1 VVAAER
7 VRRQKFLRVALVLQA
22 AGLLALIALTVPDW
36 IDGLLHPYAVGCGL
50 CLDFRGLPFYL
61 AAAGLGPVAVLL
73 LILGWM
79 WRGRRLWPLGLVVLV
94 DAAAIF
100 LTVDVA
106 IGFFHNRTDSIP
118 PLASAP
124 LLLLLPALGTL
135 ALGLNLVRPVRLR
148 PVLAA
153 SAAGCILLAAFLW
166 FFSIRPVH
174 QSIPG
179 ELSLP
184 FSKTAVYEGRSL
196 GCQDQVQGW
205 IDEHRCTRATLLVYR
220 GTGDLSKDEA
230 TIEQVLSAQL
240 RRVPA
245 GELIQPLPLDMGV
258 SRTQNPDVDPS
269 NAGFCLI
276 ITGRAATPASSMKV
290 GHCGTV
296 TDYTDIS
303 SHWPWDDAYA
313 IGVIYYW
320 EGRDYVSDHSV
331 TFLSP
336 VSAEPGRPATVRVR
350 ADKDTRC
357 SIVVTDSSGQANVP
371 GLDPKTTDAAGE
383 ADWTWMVDP
392 GAKPGQWP
400 ISVTCGASTG
410 RASWFIYG
418 PPA

>member
-1 VVAAER
+1 MAAER

-36 IDGLLHPYAVGCGL
+36 IDVLLHPYAGGCGL

-61 AAAGLGPVAVLL
+61 AAAALGPVVVLV
-73 LILGWM
+73 LILSWT
-79 WRGRRLWPLGLVVLV
+79 WRGPRLWPLGLVVLV

-118 PLASAP
+118 PFASAP

-135 ALGLNLVRPVRLR
+135 ALGINLVRPVRLR
-148 PVLAA
+148 PILAA
-153 SAAGCILLAAFLW
+153 STAACILLAAFLW
-166 FFSIRPVH
+166 FFAIRSVH

-184 FSKTAVYEGRSL
+184 FTKTAVYEGRSL

-220 GTGDLSKDEA
+220 GTGDPSKDEA
-230 TIEQVLSAQL
+230 TIQQVLSAQI

-245 GELIQPLPLDMGV
+245 GEIIQPLPVEVGV

-269 NAGFCLI
+269 NAGLCLI
-276 ITGRAATPASSMKV
+276 ITDRAATPPSNMKL
-290 GHCGTV
+290 GHCGMV
-296 TDYTDIS
+296 TDYADIR
-303 SHWPWDDAYA
+303 SHWPGDDSYA
-313 IGVIYYW
+313 IGIIYYS

-336 VSAEPGRPATVRVR
+336 VSAEPGRPVTVHVR

-357 SIVVTDSSGQANVP
+357 SIVITDSSGQSSVP

-383 ADWTWMVDP
+383 VAWMWVVDP

-400 ISVTCGASTG
+400 ITVTCGASTG
-410 RASWFIYG
+410 RTSWSIYG
-418 PPA
+418 P